1 MAKQKPIRN
10 EDLNSLP
17 STPHKRLGQPDLVF
31 GVPRQRLSLTI
42 LFLGVTIGSFIMWAV
57 FQRPPLLDEYT
68 YEVVAEYPH
77 DTASFT
83 QGLVYRDG
91 YVYESTGRYG
101 QSKIRKIKLEDGTVV
116 KEKKLD
122 DSYFGEGL
130 TLVDDKLVQLT
141 WKENT
146 GFVYD
151 LDLNPIGEFNYE
163 AQGWGLTFDG
173 RNLIMSD
180 GTSKLT
186 FLDPETFTPEKS
198 VFVRKGN
205 TRMPDI
211 NELEW
216 VNGTIF
222 ANIFQ
227 DDMIYLIQ
235 PLDGKVM
242 GRVNF
247 QELYPRSQRTSPNED
262 VMNGIAI
269 QTEKENTLLV
279 TGKNWPKIYEV
290 KLKKLNPN
298 KP

>member
-247 QELYPRSQRTSPNED
+247 QKLYPRSQRTSPNED

-298 KP
+298 KQ

>member
-17 STPHKRLGQPDLVF
+17 SAPHERLGQPDLVF
-31 GVPRQRLSLTI
+31 GIPRQRLSLTI
-42 LFLGVTIGSFIMWAV
+42 LFLGVTIGSFVIWAV
-57 FQRPPLLDEYT
+57 VQRPPLLDEYT

-186 FLDPETFTPEKS
+186 FLDPETFAPEKS

>member
-151 LDLNPIGEFNYE
+151 LDLNPMIQNLREHLCRL
-163 AQGWGLTFDG
+163 ALMPLT
-173 RNLIMSD
+173 L
-180 GTSKLT
+180 
-186 FLDPETFTPEKS
+186 P
-198 VFVRKGN
+198 
-205 TRMPDI
+205 
-211 NELEW
+211 
-216 VNGTIF
+216 
-222 ANIFQ
+222 
-227 DDMIYLIQ
+227 Y
-235 PLDGKVM
+235 
-242 GRVNF
+242 
-247 QELYPRSQRTSPNED
+247 
-262 VMNGIAI
+262 
-269 QTEKENTLLV
+269 
-279 TGKNWPKIYEV
+279 
-290 KLKKLNPN
+290 
-298 KP
+298 

>member
-17 STPHKRLGQPDLVF
+17 PTPHKRLGQPDLVF

-130 TLVDDKLVQLT
+130 TLVDDKLVQLS

-247 QELYPRSQRTSPNED
+247 QKLYPRSQRTSPNED

-298 KP
+298 KQ

>member
-17 STPHKRLGQPDLVF
+17 PTPHKRLGQPDLVF

-235 PLDGKVM
+235 PMDGKVM

-247 QELYPRSQRTSPNED
+247 QKLYPRSQRTSPNED

-298 KP
+298 KQ

>member
-17 STPHKRLGQPDLVF
+17 PTPHKRLGQPDLVF

-247 QELYPRSQRTSPNED
+247 QKLYPRSQRTSPNED

-298 KP
+298 KQ